1 MPEGDLSIK
10 VALPLRE
17 HRALSLVNTMAG
29 GAQCR
34 GLPGSV
40 GPVLHDAK
48 GNKHTGSAGTS
59 MAQCATLGPCSR
71 AAPGAVPVVLQG
83 HGAPD
88 VPYPAHPQLGGLRTS
103 QHAWGD
109 VHPGEG
115 RVPALGHLVQQLP
128 QRLLHVHASHPNGE
142 CSAHRAL
149 RAPSTHPNCPPSPPR
164 RPRTTRSP
172 CTSLLTSR
180 ATRWTSRRTTCP
192 ASGLTA
198 SATAWAA

>member
-1 MPEGDLSIK
+1 GQAAEDKEKAAPAPAPSSDPTPVTNSKGEEPSTEAFR

-59 MAQCATLGPCSR
+59 MA
-71 AAPGAVPVVLQG
+71 
-83 HGAPD
+83 H
-88 VPYPAHPQLGGLRTS
+88 

-128 QRLLHVHASHPNGE
+128 QRLLHVHASHPNGGRGPISLYE
-142 CSAHRAL
+142 SADFKGNKMDIQEDDV
-149 RAPSTHPNCPPSPPR
+149 PSLWAYGFCDRVGSVKVPSG
-164 RPRTTRSP
+164 T
-172 CTSLLTSR
+172 
-180 ATRWTSRRTTCP
+180 
-192 ASGLTA
+192 
-198 SATAWAA
+198 